1 MNEEFE
7 SIDRLL
13 KVLTTY
19 NDNIN
24 EYKKKIDI
32 LIKTKLS
39 IAKDDKYF
47 DFGLIMSNIE
57 LKKELMTQDLN
68 NKIKLFDI
76 FINHLFLDICYI
88 QSLLINVENTLF
100 ELSICT
106 EKKFDTNIFKKK
118 NLKIDD
124 FKEIF
129 SVIIGNYVIIA
140 AYLDKF
146 QHKLN
151 NLTETINNEINIKK
165 LYNTISIQYHKL
177 LLEKEKIFNL
187 INQTQALY
195 YEIAIEY
202 LQDQDT
208 TNHEIFLQSPKSNM
222 HKI

>member
-1 MNEEFE
+1 
-7 SIDRLL
+7 
-13 KVLTTY
+13 
-19 NDNIN
+19 
-24 EYKKKIDI
+24 
-32 LIKTKLS
+32 
-39 IAKDDKYF
+39 
-47 DFGLIMSNIE
+47 MSNIE

>member
-100 ELSICT
+100 DSSTSSCVVLM
-106 EKKFDTNIFKKK
+106 
-118 NLKIDD
+118 
-124 FKEIF
+124 
-129 SVIIGNYVIIA
+129 
-140 AYLDKF
+140 
-146 QHKLN
+146 
-151 NLTETINNEINIKK
+151 
-165 LYNTISIQYHKL
+165 
-177 LLEKEKIFNL
+177 
-187 INQTQALY
+187 
-195 YEIAIEY
+195 
-202 LQDQDT
+202 
-208 TNHEIFLQSPKSNM
+208 P
-222 HKI
+222 